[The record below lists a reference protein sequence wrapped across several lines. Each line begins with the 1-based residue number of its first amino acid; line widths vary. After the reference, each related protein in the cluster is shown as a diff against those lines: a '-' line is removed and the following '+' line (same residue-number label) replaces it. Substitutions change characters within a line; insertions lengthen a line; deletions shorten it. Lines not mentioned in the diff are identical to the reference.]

1 MRLIRRIL
9 NLLLPNERKTGMKV
23 AGAVFLSAIL
33 DFVGLAVL
41 LPVLYPLLDG
51 GGQQRAAA
59 WFCLLA
65 VAVIALKSV
74 FAAMLSRYQQR
85 FLLSLYKRLSASLFD
100 AYYRKGLLFI
110 REQGVSRLGH
120 QVNFVCYAF
129 SLNMLSPL
137 LRIAGDGLLILLVT
151 VALVVFDW
159 FTALILFASFLPFMV
174 FYIIGI
180 RKRLRIYGE
189 QELDARRKQARI
201 VNETFGGFAE
211 LEVNGGFDT
220 MKQVFQQGL
229 EQISNS
235 RMKMERI
242 SRVPMFLS
250 ELSVIVGLTLLTVLG
265 TGDIKALVG
274 VFAVA
279 AFRLLPALRG
289 ILMGWTQIQN
299 TVPSLQI
306 IETGLADAN
315 EVDINNVDISFEHSI
330 TIRNLTYGY
339 EAGAPVL
346 DGFNCSIRKGEY
358 VGFNGYSGV
367 GKSTL
372 FNLLLGF
379 LKPQSGGV
387 YVDAIPLTQDNQP
400 AWLGKI
406 GYVQQ
411 DVFIFQGSLVENV
424 ALGCKDIDKEKIT
437 NILKQ
442 VCLDKWANELPQGMD
457 TPMGEYGKRL
467 SGGQRQRIGIARALY
482 KEAEIILL
490 DEATS
495 ALDNHTEMEIN
506 TMLAGLRKVYTGLT
520 ILSIAHRESS
530 LSYCDR
536 IITID

>member
-1 MRLIRRIL
+1 MNVVKRIL
-9 NLLLPNERKTGMKV
+9 NLLLPTERRTGMKV
-23 AGAVFLSAIL
+23 AGAVFLSAML

-41 LPVLYPLLDG
+41 LPVLYLLLDG
-51 GGQQRAAA
+51 GGQQRAAV

-65 VAVIALKSV
+65 VGVIALKSL
-74 FAAMLSRYQQR
+74 FGAILSRYQQR
-85 FLLSLYKRLSASLFD
+85 FQMDLYKRLSASLFD
-100 AYYRKGLLFI
+100 AYYKKGLLFI

-129 SLNMLSPL
+129 SLNMLAPL
-137 LRIAGDGLLILLVT
+137 FRIAGDGLLILLAI
-151 VALVVFDW
+151 VALLVFDW
-159 FTALILFASFLPFMV
+159 VTAVVLFVSFLPFML

-180 RKRLRIYGE
+180 RKRLRKYGE
-189 QELDARRKQARI
+189 QELDARRRQARV

-211 LEVNGGFDT
+211 LEVNDGFDS
-220 MKQVFQQGL
+220 MKQIFRQGL
-229 EQISNS
+229 EQISTS

-242 SRVPMFLS
+242 SRIPMFLS
-250 ELSVIVGLTLLTVLG
+250 ELSVIAGLTLLTVLG
-265 TGDIKALVG
+265 TGDVKALVG

-299 TVPSLQI
+299 TIPSLQI
-306 IETGLADAN
+306 IETGLSEDDCV
-315 EVDINNVDISFEHSI
+315 EEREEELSFHESISIH
-330 TIRNLTYGY
+330 NLNYAY
-339 EAGAPVL
+339 ETDTPVL
-346 DGFNCSIRKGEY
+346 DHFNCSIRKGEY
-358 VGFNGYSGV
+358 VGFNGCSGV

-379 LKPQSGGV
+379 LKPQEGEV
-387 YVDAIPLTQDNQP
+387 CVDNVPLTARTQT
-400 AWLGKI
+400 AWLKRI

-411 DVFIFQGSLVENV
+411 DVFIFQSSLAENI
-424 ALGCKDIDKEKIT
+424 ALGNRQVDKEKIVRR
-437 NILKQ
+437 LKQ
-442 VCLDKWANELPQGMD
+442 VCLDEWAQTLPQGLD

-495 ALDNHTEMEIN
+495 ALDNATEMDIN
-506 TMLAGLRKVYTGLT
+506 RMLEELRKEYPGLT

>member
-1 MRLIRRIL
+1 MLIKRIL
-9 NLLLPNERKTGMKV
+9 NLLLPDERRRGAKV
-23 AGAVFLSAIL
+23 AGAVFLSALL

-41 LPVLYPLLDG
+41 LPVLYLLLDG
-51 GGQQRAAA
+51 GRQRQAAL

-65 VAVIALKSV
+65 FGVIALKSIV
-74 FAAMLSRYQQR
+74 AAMLSRYQQH
-85 FLLSLYKRLSASLFD
+85 FLLKLYKRLSSSLFD
-100 AYYRKGLLFI
+100 AYYHKGLLFI

-129 SLNMLSPL
+129 SLNMLAPL
-137 LRIAGDGLLILLVT
+137 LRIAGDSLLIGLAIIALL
-151 VALVVFDW
+151 VFDW
-159 FTALILFASFLPFMV
+159 MTAVVLFASFLPFML
-174 FYIIGI
+174 FYTIGI
-180 RKRLRIYGE
+180 RKKLRTYGE
-189 QELDARRKQARI
+189 QELEARRKQAR
-201 VNETFGGFAE
+201 VVAETFGGFAE
-211 LEVNGGFDT
+211 LEVSDGFSA
-220 MKQVFQQGL
+220 MKQQFQEGL
-229 EQISNS
+229 ERITAS
-235 RMKMERI
+235 RMRMERI

-250 ELSVIVGLTLLTVLG
+250 ELAIIVGLTLLTILG
-265 TGDIKALVG
+265 TGDIKALIG

-289 ILMGWTQIQN
+289 ILAGWTQIQN

-306 IETGLADAN
+306 IEDGLTDAS
-315 EVDINNVDISFEHSI
+315 EEGSDDAKLPFDKEIVISD
-330 TIRNLTYGY
+330 LTYGY
-339 EAGAPVL
+339 DTASPVL
-346 DGFNCSIRKGEY
+346 DHFNCTIRKGEY
-358 VGFNGYSGV
+358 IGLNGYSGV

-372 FNLLLGF
+372 FNLILGF
-379 LKPQSGGV
+379 LHPQKGEV
-387 YVDAIPLTQDNQP
+387 CVDGQPLTPHVQA
-400 AWLGKI
+400 AWLKNM

-411 DVFIFQGSLVENV
+411 DVFIFQGSLAENI
-424 ALGCKDIDKEKIT
+424 ALGSQQMNEEKIKL
-437 NILKQ
+437 ILKQ
-442 VCLDKWANELPQGMD
+442 VCLDKWADELPQGLA

-506 TMLAGLRKVYTGLT
+506 NMLAGLRKIYPGLT

>member
-1 MRLIRRIL
+1 MTLIRRIL
-9 NLLLPNERKTGMKV
+9 NLLLPTERKTGMKV

-41 LPVLYPLLDG
+41 LPVLYLLLDG

-65 VAVIALKSV
+65 VAVIALKSIL
-74 FAAMLSRYQQR
+74 AAMLSRYQQR

-137 LRIAGDGLLILLVT
+137 LRMAGDGLLILLVT
-151 VALVVFDW
+151 IALVVFDW

-174 FYIIGI
+174 FYVIGI
-180 RKRLRIYGE
+180 RKRLRRYGE

-211 LEVNGGFDT
+211 LEVSGGFDT

-250 ELSVIVGLTLLTVLG
+250 ELSVIVGLALLTILG
-265 TGDIKALVG
+265 TGDVKALVG

-306 IETGLADAN
+306 IETGLDDAN
-315 EVDINNVDISFEHSI
+315 ETDINNVDISFEHSI

-339 EAGAPVL
+339 DAGALVL
-346 DGFNCSIRKGEY
+346 DNFSCSIRKGEY
-358 VGFNGYSGV
+358 IGFNGYSGV

-379 LKPQSGGV
+379 LKPQSGEV
-387 YVDAIPLTQDNQP
+387 CVDDIPLTRENQT
-400 AWLGKI
+400 AWLEKI

-411 DVFIFQGSLVENV
+411 DVFIFQGSLAENV
-424 ALGCKDIDKEKIT
+424 ALGYKHIDKEKI
-437 NILKQ
+437 NSILKQ
-442 VCLDKWANELPQGMD
+442 VCLDQWANELPQGLD

-495 ALDNHTEMEIN
+495 ALDNHTEMEVNIV
-506 TMLAGLRKVYTGLT
+506 LAGLRKVYTGLT

>member
-1 MRLIRRIL
+1 MTLIRRIL
-9 NLLLPNERKTGMKV
+9 NLLLPNERKIGMKV

-41 LPVLYPLLDG
+41 LPVLYLLLDG

-65 VAVIALKSV
+65 VAVIALKSIL
-74 FAAMLSRYQQR
+74 AAMLSRYQQH

-137 LRIAGDGLLILLVT
+137 SRMAGDGLLILLVT

-159 FTALILFASFLPFMV
+159 FTALILFASFLPLMV

-189 QELDARRKQARI
+189 QELNARRKQARI

-211 LEVNGGFDT
+211 LEVSGGFDT

-229 EQISNS
+229 EQISSS

-250 ELSVIVGLTLLTVLG
+250 ELSVIVGLTLLTILG
-265 TGDIKALVG
+265 TGDVKALVG

-299 TVPSLQI
+299 TIPSLQI

-315 EVDINNVDISFEHSI
+315 KADMNNVDIPFEHGI

-339 EAGAPVL
+339 DAGTPVL

-379 LKPQSGGV
+379 LKPQSGEV
-387 YVDAIPLTQDNQP
+387 YVDDIPLTRENQTS
-400 AWLGKI
+400 WLEKI

-411 DVFIFQGSLVENV
+411 DVFIFQGTLAENV

-442 VCLDKWANELPQGMD
+442 VCLNQWASELPQGID
-457 TPMGEYGKRL
+457 TLMGEYGKRL

-506 TMLAGLRKVYTGLT
+506 TMLAGLRKMYTGLT
-520 ILSIAHRESS
+520 ILSIAHRGSS

>member
-1 MRLIRRIL
+1 MLIKRIL
-9 NLLLPNERKTGMKV
+9 QLLLPDERRTGMKV
-23 AGAVFLSAIL
+23 AGAVFLSAML

-41 LPVLYPLLDG
+41 LPVLYLLLDG
-51 GGQQRAAA
+51 GGQRQAAL

-65 VAVIALKSV
+65 FGVIALKSIV
-74 FAAMLSRYQQR
+74 AAILSRYQQR
-85 FLLSLYKRLSASLFD
+85 FLLMLYKRLSSSLFD
-100 AYYRKGLLFI
+100 AYYHKGLLFI

-129 SLNMLSPL
+129 SLNMLAPL
-137 LRIAGDGLLILLVT
+137 LRIAGDSLLIALAIIALL
-151 VALVVFDW
+151 VFDW
-159 FTALILFASFLPFMV
+159 MTAVILFISFLPFML
-174 FYIIGI
+174 FYTIGI
-180 RKRLRIYGE
+180 RKRLRTYGE
-189 QELDARRKQARI
+189 QELNARRKQAR
-201 VNETFGGFAE
+201 VVTETFGGFAE
-211 LEVNGGFDT
+211 LEVNDGFNT
-220 MKQVFQQGL
+220 MKEQFQEGL
-229 EQISNS
+229 EQITAS

-242 SRVPMFLS
+242 SRMPMFLS
-250 ELSVIVGLTLLTVLG
+250 ELAIIVGLTLLTVLG
-265 TGDIKALVG
+265 SGDIKALIG

-306 IETGLADAN
+306 IENGLAETSPKEPEETKLTFNKEIA
-315 EVDINNVDISFEHSI
+315 IN
-330 TIRNLTYGY
+330 NLTYGY
-339 EAGAPVL
+339 ETESPVL
-346 DGFNCSIRKGEY
+346 NGFHCTIRKGEY
-358 VGFNGYSGV
+358 IGFNGYSGV

-379 LKPQSGGV
+379 LQPQEGNV
-387 YVDAIPLTQDNQP
+387 CIDDRPLTPQIQA
-400 AWLGKI
+400 AWLKNI

-411 DVFIFQGSLVENV
+411 DVFIFQGSLAENI
-424 ALGCKDIDKEKIT
+424 ALGCKQADEEKIKQ
-437 NILKQ
+437 ILEQ
-442 VCLDKWANELPQGMD
+442 VCLDKWADTLPQGLS

-482 KEAEIILL
+482 KEAEVILL

-495 ALDNHTEMEIN
+495 ALDHRTEMEIN
-506 TMLAGLRKVYTGLT
+506 TMLAELRRSYPGLT

>member
-1 MRLIRRIL
+1 MRLIKRIL

-41 LPVLYPLLDG
+41 LPVLYLLLDG

-65 VAVIALKSV
+65 VAVIALKSI

-211 LEVNGGFDT
+211 LEVSGGFDA
-220 MKQVFQQGL
+220 MRQVFQQGL

-250 ELSVIVGLTLLTVLG
+250 ELAVIVGLTLLTILG
-265 TGDIKALVG
+265 TGDVKALVG

-289 ILMGWTQIQN
+289 ILMGWTMIQN
-299 TVPSLQI
+299 TIPSLQI
-306 IETGLADAN
+306 IETGLAEAN
-315 EVDINNVDISFEHSI
+315 DTDIHEAHIPFEHSI

-339 EAGAPVL
+339 DADAPVL
-346 DGFNCSIRKGEY
+346 DGFNCFIRKGEY

-379 LKPQSGGV
+379 LKPQLGEIC
-387 YVDAIPLTQDNQP
+387 VDNIPLTREYQT
-400 AWLGKI
+400 AWLEKI

-411 DVFIFQGSLVENV
+411 DVFIFQGSLAENV
-424 ALGCKDIDKEKIT
+424 ALGCKHIDKERI
-437 NILKQ
+437 NSILKQ
-442 VCLDKWANELPQGMD
+442 VCLYQWAKELPQGID

-467 SGGQRQRIGIARALY
+467 SGGQRQRVGIARALY

-490 DEATS
+490 DESTS
-495 ALDNHTEMEIN
+495 ALDNYTEMEIN
-506 TMLAGLRKVYTGLT
+506 SMLAGLRKVYTGLT

>member
-9 NLLLPNERKTGMKV
+9 DLLLPDERKTGMKV

-41 LPVLYPLLDG
+41 LPVLYLLLDG

-65 VAVIALKSV
+65 VAVIALKSIL
-74 FAAMLSRYQQR
+74 AAMLSRYQQH

-137 LRIAGDGLLILLVT
+137 SRMAGDGLLILLVT

-159 FTALILFASFLPFMV
+159 FTALILFASFLPLMV

-189 QELDARRKQARI
+189 QELNARRKQARI

-211 LEVNGGFDT
+211 LEVSGGFDT

-229 EQISNS
+229 EQISSS

-250 ELSVIVGLTLLTVLG
+250 ELSVIVGLTLLTILG
-265 TGDIKALVG
+265 TGDVKALVG

-299 TVPSLQI
+299 TIPSLQI

-315 EVDINNVDISFEHSI
+315 KADMNNVDIPFEHGI

-339 EAGAPVL
+339 DAGTPVL

-379 LKPQSGGV
+379 LKPQSGEV
-387 YVDAIPLTQDNQP
+387 YVDDIPLTRENQTS
-400 AWLGKI
+400 WLEKI

-411 DVFIFQGSLVENV
+411 DVFIFQGTLAENV

-442 VCLDKWANELPQGMD
+442 VCLNQWASELPQGID
-457 TPMGEYGKRL
+457 TLMGEYGKRL

-506 TMLAGLRKVYTGLT
+506 TMLAGLRKMYTGLT
-520 ILSIAHRESS
+520 ILSIAHRGSS